1 MFSKRNM
8 KMNEKTAEADREMNR
23 LPDSKRESGLPGG
36 GQGRKDK
43 IEKSGVY
50 PVSALED
57 ASPDAM
63 VHGEAS
69 WGQGDR
75 GAAGY
80 EDSGGSE
87 LLYLGK
93 DLGVVGGA
101 TEGESGAY
109 KRVDERE
116 GGTRMKC
123 KEIMTKD
130 PVCCLPGDTVDQAAQ
145 LMKDQDIGPVPVVAD
160 QQTKRLL
167 GIVTDRDLAV
177 KVVAEARQ
185 IAAVPVEEVMTR
197 NPVTCHADDD
207 LHDAI
212 DAMEKHQVRRI
223 PVVDDDNRI
232 IGIIAQADI
241 ATRAHEP
248 ETTAEVVEEIS
259 KSATA

>member
-1 MFSKRNM
+1 
-8 KMNEKTAEADREMNR
+8 MNQKSTRDDRKIGQPEQR
-23 LPDSKRESGLPGG
+23 KRESGQPGG
-36 GQGRKDK
+36 GQGRRDE

-50 PVSALED
+50 PVSALEE
-57 ASPDAM
+57 ANPEAM

-87 LLYLGK
+87 LIYLGE
-93 DLGVVGGA
+93 DLGVIGGGS
-101 TEGESGAY
+101 EGESGAY
-109 KRVDERE
+109 RRVDEPKGE
-116 GGTRMKC
+116 TVMKC
-123 KEIMTKD
+123 KDIMTKD

-145 LMKDQDIGPVPVVAD
+145 LMKDEDVGPVPVVAD

-185 IAAVPVEEVMTR
+185 VSAVPVEEVMTR
-197 NPVTCHADDD
+197 NPVTCHANDD
-207 LHDAI
+207 LQDAI

-241 ATRAHEP
+241 ATRTHEP
-248 ETTAEVVEEIS
+248 QTTAEVVEEIS
-259 KSATA
+259 KSAAA